1 MILPSPC
8 NTSPFQGTWRDFLAQ
23 IVRAAVAAAGRTTLC
38 FYMICPESCV
48 MRCFTWRR
56 SDTPGNNLEIA
67 QRATNTSRR
76 CLVQGP
82 CVVPFG
88 GRLYCR
94 CSLSFVFLGGA
105 RCLKLSPCNISLR
118 THSQD
123 ICNGGRFI
131 LIQQEHLQ
139 PTETTVNR
147 HHCLHLQLQLTD
159 RPSTGHHVK
168 SSQRIM
174 SHHCSVTQR
183 KSSSC
188 DRLWEYFAFCA
199 GVSGWSMTWF
209 C

>member
-94 CSLSFVFLGGA
+94 CSLSFVLLGGA
-105 RCLKLSPCNISLR
+105 RCLVISPCNTAGYAVPVDRFSMHTADGLR
-118 THSQD
+118 AAKHGCAYCS
-123 ICNGGRFI
+123 CS
-131 LIQQEHLQ
+131 
-139 PTETTVNR
+139 
-147 HHCLHLQLQLTD
+147 TD
-159 RPSTGHHVK
+159 M
-168 SSQRIM
+168 QR
-174 SHHCSVTQR
+174 T
-183 KSSSC
+183 
-188 DRLWEYFAFCA
+188 F
-199 GVSGWSMTWF
+199 
-209 C
+209 